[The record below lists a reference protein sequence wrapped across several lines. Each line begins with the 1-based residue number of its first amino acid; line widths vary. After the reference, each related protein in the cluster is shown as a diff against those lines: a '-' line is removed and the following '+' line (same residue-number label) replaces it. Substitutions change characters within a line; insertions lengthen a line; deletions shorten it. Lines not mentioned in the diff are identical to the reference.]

1 MAELLDQIPVG
12 EEINTV
18 KADDADDTRR
28 CHTSIVDRQA
38 TAIIAIRKTGRPWK
52 ADCPAAIARHET
64 LRATRHYGRAY
75 WKRWTGYH
83 VQSRVEAKMP
93 SPVRLNQWRS
103 PARPQGV
110 RGMHRRP
117 TPRLPNR

>member
-1 MAELLDQIPVG
+1 MG

-38 TAIIAIRKTGRPWK
+38 TAIIAIRKTGLPWK
-52 ADCPAAIARHET
+52 ADCPAAIARNET

-103 PARPQGV
+103 PA
-110 RGMHRRP
+110 
-117 TPRLPNR
+117 